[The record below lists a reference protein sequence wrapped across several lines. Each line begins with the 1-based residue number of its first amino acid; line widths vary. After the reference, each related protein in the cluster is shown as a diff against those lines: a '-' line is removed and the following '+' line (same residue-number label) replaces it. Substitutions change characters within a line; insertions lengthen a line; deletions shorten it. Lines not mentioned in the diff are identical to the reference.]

1 MEFELPQKA
10 QLQQA
15 FADHIRRLCRE
26 RVKVLCYIGIVLVP
40 LFGLLDHVLV
50 ASSLFHFFLAL
61 RLGTAACLL
70 TALFALHRPFGE
82 RRPSLIGILTA
93 VVVGGCISLMTRYL
107 GGYDSPYYAGLNLVL
122 LSISLIAPFSVKE
135 SSITCGVVYGTYLLP
150 AILLDTIERWQIFVS
165 NNFFLLGTISI
176 AITGSYISQRLRFR
190 EFSSKY
196 EVTLTNEK
204 LKRLDEERSLLFSN
218 LGDLISLSL
227 DSETILRSVL
237 KLIEENFRFGRAGC
251 LRINRDRQTFEKP
264 IAGAGAGDFKKRLEE
279 FCSSLK
285 DPSLV
290 ASFIDLSQP
299 VVLAPGFA
307 YPGPQSG
314 RVMLEKLG
322 TRSLGVL
329 PLKEGG
335 QTSWLLL
342 ADYGNSTE
350 KVPEDHFQS
359 LSKLSQPVSAA
370 LEKARV
376 FESEKRRTAQLL
388 VVHQIARTISSKLD
402 IEQLFESIY
411 QQISQLIPSEYF
423 LIALRR
429 GSDRCLESHFEV
441 MEGKR
446 RIKASSFSAGTLEW
460 HIVEQ
465 RKPLLIKSDFRT
477 AHEAIIGKSPPAQAE
492 SWLGVPLTLGSD
504 TLGVIVLQNFQH
516 GRPYDD
522 DDLFFLTTI
531 ADQAAGAISNAR
543 LYSQAQE
550 RATRLSVVNEVAREA
565 SLHLDTDRLFETINA
580 QFKRIVGFVK
590 SSMSIYYPESDV
602 FSLVNVY
609 AEGIP
614 ATFYKG
620 MQVPASG
627 TVMKIAC
634 ETKKPYYS
642 RSPEQFQHCHSN
654 TLAKQGIQS
663 AICIPIIA
671 DNVCIGTL
679 NFGSPQKDGFAEG
692 QIDLLVTVA
701 HNLGTA
707 LKNAHLYS
715 SLQQSY
721 IELSDAQEQLVKSE
735 KLRALGEM
743 AAGVAHDFNNILCAI
758 LGRAQLLR
766 QRVEQD
772 PDILS
777 QLEVIE
783 KAAIDGAATVRRLQ
797 NFTRQRTDQ
806 VFKPVNL
813 VEIINDTLSLTRTRW
828 ENAAQKQG
836 VHYSVSTEFDPAEHV
851 AGEESELREVFTNIV
866 LNALDAMP
874 GGGSL
879 HIHVGSRDDQ
889 VFASIT
895 DTGYGMTKEVQE
907 KIFDPFFTT
916 KGKAGNGL
924 GMSVT
929 YGIIARH
936 KGQIGV
942 QSEIGK
948 GSTITVIMP
957 ANADLSGQEAPST
970 GASPPPRKK
979 GRFLIIDD
987 EAQIRDMLAEM
998 LSAQGH
1004 EVFTASGGQQG
1015 LQVFKDQL
1023 PDLVV
1028 TDLGMP
1034 GVSGLDVANAVK
1046 AANSRIPVIL
1056 MTGWGMTL
1064 AEEEVRKNGVDFII
1078 SKPFQLPEMERIL
1091 NQILVPQPVGA
1102 DPKRRFHRH

>member
-1 MEFELPQKA
+1 M
-10 QLQQA
+10 
-15 FADHIRRLCRE
+15 
-26 RVKVLCYIGIVLVP
+26 
-40 LFGLLDHVLV
+40 
-50 ASSLFHFFLAL
+50 
-61 RLGTAACLL
+61 
-70 TALFALHRPFGE
+70 
-82 RRPSLIGILTA
+82 
-93 VVVGGCISLMTRYL
+93 
-107 GGYDSPYYAGLNLVL
+107 
-122 LSISLIAPFSVKE
+122 
-135 SSITCGVVYGTYLLP
+135 
-150 AILLDTIERWQIFVS
+150 
-165 NNFFLLGTISI
+165 
-176 AITGSYISQRLRFR
+176 
-190 EFSSKY
+190 
-196 EVTLTNEK
+196 
-204 LKRLDEERSLLFSN
+204 
-218 LGDLISLSL
+218 
-227 DSETILRSVL
+227 
-237 KLIEENFRFGRAGC
+237 
-251 LRINRDRQTFEKP
+251 
-264 IAGAGAGDFKKRLEE
+264 
-279 FCSSLK
+279 
-285 DPSLV
+285 
-290 ASFIDLSQP
+290 
-299 VVLAPGFA
+299 
-307 YPGPQSG
+307 
-314 RVMLEKLG
+314 
-322 TRSLGVL
+322 
-329 PLKEGG
+329 
-335 QTSWLLL
+335 
-342 ADYGNSTE
+342 
-350 KVPEDHFQS
+350 
-359 LSKLSQPVSAA
+359 
-370 LEKARV
+370 
-376 FESEKRRTAQLL
+376 
-388 VVHQIARTISSKLD
+388 
-402 IEQLFESIY
+402 
-411 QQISQLIPSEYF
+411 
-423 LIALRR
+423 
-429 GSDRCLESHFEV
+429 
-441 MEGKR
+441 
-446 RIKASSFSAGTLEW
+446 
-460 HIVEQ
+460 
-465 RKPLLIKSDFRT
+465 
-477 AHEAIIGKSPPAQAE
+477 
-492 SWLGVPLTLGSD
+492 
-504 TLGVIVLQNFQH
+504 
-516 GRPYDD
+516 
-522 DDLFFLTTI
+522 
-531 ADQAAGAISNAR
+531 
-543 LYSQAQE
+543 
-550 RATRLSVVNEVAREA
+550 VNEVAREA

-721 IELSDAQEQLVKSE
+721 IELSNAQEQLVKSE

-772 PDILS
+772 PGILA

-828 ENAAQKQG
+828 EDAAQQQG
-836 VHYSVSTEFDPAEHV
+836 VHYAVSTELEPVQQV

-874 GGGSL
+874 GGGPL

-889 VFASIT
+889 VFASMT

-929 YGIIARH
+929 YGIISRH
-936 KGQIGV
+936 KGQIQV

-948 GSTITVIMP
+948 GSTITVIVP

-970 GASPPPRKK
+970 DASPPPRKK

-1091 NQILVPQPVGA
+1091 NQILGDEAGRSGSSSALPSSLVLATEARNSKPMFPW
-1102 DPKRRFHRH
+1102 